1 MVMREYLTVG
11 NGIIRGEI
19 YKQNEF
25 ENIFIIIDENYERYV
40 VKKKDSRRIDRSKKL
55 RNNNLMAKIKVWFP
69 DGNYELYD
77 NAGILAK
84 KYGITTSSIYT
95 NARLNRVIQKG
106 KFKGLRFE
114 KMR

>member
-40 VKKKDSRRIDRSKKL
+40 VKKITNFMITLEFWLK
-55 RNNNLMAKIKVWFP
+55 NMALLLHQFTP
-69 DGNYELYD
+69 MLG
-77 NAGILAK
+77 
-84 KYGITTSSIYT
+84 
-95 NARLNRVIQKG
+95 
-106 KFKGLRFE
+106 
-114 KMR
+114 